1 MAAGVPVICSN
12 ASAMPEVAADAAVYF
27 EPRDVE
33 AMASKIALV
42 ASDAP
47 LRAELS
53 ARGRARAAGFSWERA
68 ARETLAIYRR
78 VLGDAGPD
86 HCRDGAGSL
95 SSG

>member
-1 MAAGVPVICSN
+1 MTKHLAVVAGGGGAIGGHL
-12 ASAMPEVAADAAVYF
+12 AV
-27 EPRDVE
+27 
-33 AMASKIALV
+33 SKIARV

-78 VLGDAGPD
+78 VLGGVGPNN
-86 HCRDGAGSL
+86 CRDGVGSP